1 MRAEVKDM
9 SAESYEELIKMS
21 KEQLIK
27 LHDAHAE
34 SKAPTADHYLAELR
48 HRELRDIL
56 KASGERLEA
65 LYWKLE

>member
-1 MRAEVKDM
+1 MRAEVQDM
-9 SAESYEELIKMS
+9 ATESYEELIKMS
-21 KEQLIK
+21 NEQLVK
-27 LHDAHAE
+27 LHDAHAA